1 MPRLTL
7 QALPD
12 YSFFVKRALMAARPM
27 ADDNE
32 RLGWLES
39 LADEPYSRE
48 KMKAFLR
55 GADDAETLAERMRL
69 LRREVLL
76 TLVVRDVTG
85 RADYFEVVRI

>member
-27 ADDNE
+27 ADDSE

-48 KMKAFLR
+48 KMKAFLQ
-55 GADDAETLAERMRL
+55 GADDADAGQRHR
-69 LRREVLL
+69 
-76 TLVVRDVTG
+76 
-85 RADYFEVVRI
+85 YF